1 MKPSFFLY
9 TICRFDHTMFTI
21 VAAFLVLIAA
31 MLVDPSY
38 FQNIIQPDIQIV
50 LGTFVVAIIL
60 LDNVI
65 AGLVLGLAVFVIYMR
80 VYADKY
86 GITFGMLTRKNNSHK
101 YPMKSLL
108 KEYITPEHL
117 KDAQDNT
124 FDTESFDKSMIGI
137 HGVYGEAV
145 YSAQGIDKVMPGLDK
160 YASLEQ
166 LSFK

>member
-1 MKPSFFLY
+1 
-9 TICRFDHTMFTI
+9 MFTI
-21 VAAFLVLIAA
+21 AAAVLVLIIAV
-31 MLVDPSY
+31 LVDPSY

-60 LDNVI
+60 LDNAI
-65 AGLVLGLAVFVIYMR
+65 AGLIMGLAVFVIYMR

-86 GITFGMLTRKNNSHK
+86 GITLGMLTYTSKRNSDK

-124 FDTESFDKSMIGI
+124 FDNDSFNKSMIGI
-137 HGVYGEAV
+137 RGVYGEAV
-145 YSAQGIDKVMPGLDK
+145 YSAQGIDKVMPGFEK
-160 YASLEQ
+160 HSPLEQ
-166 LSFK
+166 MSFK